1 MAISKNGINGT
12 LKGRVGNAVFC
23 NWKGITYVRS
33 LPQPKRKKNR
43 SESTLANQS
52 KFKFIQQH
60 VLNVLALARIGFSYI
75 SKNRTAYNWAM
86 SYNLKSAVLSLPE
99 RLAVNWETFAFSRD
113 MLNPIYDVRVLP
125 NMESGSIL
133 VKWKVDPEF
142 LVKQECRDFRC
153 ALLAYPEN
161 NSKAFI
167 NYVLYGNSLSTGEQ
181 EIKLQT
187 GFDIGKYHLYMAFF
201 STDHSDRVT
210 DSEYLGYVNWD

>member
-33 LPQPKRKKNR
+33 LPQPKRKRNR

-75 SKNRTAYNWAM
+75 SKNRTAYNSAM

-125 NMESGSIL
+125 NMGSGSIL

-142 LVKQECRDFRC
+142 LKHRGT
-153 ALLAYPEN
+153 
-161 NSKAFI
+161 
-167 NYVLYGNSLSTGEQ
+167 GN
-181 EIKLQT
+181 
-187 GFDIGKYHLYMAFF
+187 
-201 STDHSDRVT
+201 
-210 DSEYLGYVNWD
+210 